1 MKLGTIARLLS
12 QPSPRVLAKFIW
24 NFGWHGMRAV
34 NAFNRRLK
42 KGECFPAF
50 LFLSV
55 TNRCNLKCQ
64 GCWVT
69 SDGCPSEL
77 SAETI
82 DQLIAEC
89 RPMGARFFGI
99 LGGEPLLHRGLMEVL
114 GKHRDCYFQVFTNGQ
129 LLTRDVAREFRRL
142 GNVTPLV
149 SIEGTEVVS
158 DERRGGQG
166 VYQRS
171 LDALENCRQERLITG
186 VATSLCQTNLDDL
199 LSTRFLQQVANLGAM
214 YMWYYIYRP
223 VGPNPAPEL
232 ALDPEQV
239 RRVRQFIVD
248 QRPVAP
254 LAIVDAYWDHEGQG
268 LCPAATGIS
277 HHINP
282 FGDVEPCP
290 IIQFAKE
297 NIADGPLRE
306 TVGDSQFLAEFRK
319 LAAET
324 TRGCIVLERPDLLKE
339 FLEKHGAKDCTGR
352 GTGFAELAGMCARN
366 SHATAGPPIPEKD
379 WMYRF
384 AKKHWFFG
392 FGAYG

>member
-1 MKLGTIARLLS
+1 MRLGTIARFLS
-12 QPSPRVLAKFIW
+12 QPSPRLLAKFMW

-34 NAFNRRLK
+34 NAFNRRLR

-55 TNRCNLKCQ
+55 TNRCNLSCQ

-69 SDGCPSEL
+69 SEGCPAEL
-77 SAETI
+77 SPETI
-82 DQLIAEC
+82 DRLIAEC
-89 RPMGARFFGI
+89 RPLGARFFGI

-158 DERRGGQG
+158 DERRGGSG

-171 LDALENCRQERLITG
+171 LEALENCRNERLITG
-186 VATSLCQTNLDDL
+186 VATSLCQSNLDDL
-199 LSTRFLQQVANLGAM
+199 LSTEFLRQVADLGAM

-223 VGPNPAPEL
+223 VGPNPTPEL

-239 RRVRQFIVD
+239 RRARQFIVD

-254 LAIVDAYWDHEGQG
+254 LAIVDAYWDHDGEG

-277 HHINP
+277 HHVNP

-290 IIQFAKE
+290 VIQFAKE
-297 NIADGPLRE
+297 NVAGGHLRE
-306 TVGDSQFLAEFRK
+306 TLAGSDFLRDFRE
-319 LAAET
+319 LAAAT
-324 TRGCIVLERPDLLKE
+324 TRGCIILERPDLLKE
-339 FLEKHGAKDCTGR
+339 FLEKHGARDCTGR
-352 GTGFAELAGMCARN
+352 GTGFAELAAMCPRN
-366 SHATAGPPIPEKD
+366 SHATSGPPIPEKD
-379 WMYRF
+379 WMYTF

>member
-1 MKLGTIARLLS
+1 MKLGTIIHLLR
-12 QPSPRVLAKFIW
+12 QPSPRLLAKFAW

-34 NAFNRRLK
+34 NAFQRRLRG
-42 KGECFPAF
+42 GECFPAF
-50 LFLSV
+50 LFLSI
-55 TNRCNLKCQ
+55 TNRCNLACQ

-69 SDGCPSEL
+69 AGKRPANLDVATL
-77 SAETI
+77 NRVI
-82 DQLIAEC
+82 DEC
-89 RPMGARFFGI
+89 RPLGARFFGI
-99 LGGEPLLHRGLMEVL
+99 LGGEPLLHPGLMDVL
-114 GKHRDCYFQVFTNGQ
+114 AAHRDCYFQVFTNGQ
-129 LLTRDVAREFRRL
+129 LLDAEVAREFRRL

-158 DERRGGQG
+158 DERRGGHG
-166 VYQRS
+166 VYSKS
-171 LDALENCRQERLITG
+171 LAALEHCRREGLITG

-199 LSTRFLQQVANLGAM
+199 LSPSFLQQVTDLGAM

-223 VGPNPAPEL
+223 VGPRPAPEL
-232 ALDPEQV
+232 ALTPEQV

-277 HHINP
+277 HHVNP
-282 FGDVEPCP
+282 FGDIEPCP
-290 IIQFAKE
+290 VIQFAHE
-297 NIADGPLRE
+297 NVADGPLRE
-306 TVGDSQFLAEFRK
+306 TVANSAFLREFRE
-319 LAAET
+319 LAAQT
-324 TRGCIVLERPDLLKE
+324 TRGCIILERPDLLKG
-339 FLEKHGAKDCTGR
+339 FLEKHGARDCTGR
-352 GTGFAELAGMCARN
+352 DTGFAELAAMCSRN

>member
-1 MKLGTIARLLS
+1 MKLCTIARLLAE
-12 QPSPRVLAKFIW
+12 PSPRLLWKFAW

-34 NAFNRRLK
+34 NAFKRRLK
-42 KGECFPAF
+42 KGESFPAF
-50 LFLSV
+50 LFLSI
-55 TNRCNLKCQ
+55 TNRCNLSCQ

-69 SDGCPSEL
+69 GDTRPSEL
-77 SAETI
+77 DAETI
-82 DQLIAEC
+82 DRVIDEC
-89 RPMGARFFGI
+89 RPLGTRFFGI
-99 LGGEPLLHRGLMEVL
+99 LGGEPLLHKGLMEVL
-114 GKHRDCYFQVFTNGQ
+114 AKHRDCYFLIFTNGL
-129 LLTRDVAREFRRL
+129 LLTPEVAKEFRRL

-149 SIEGTEVVS
+149 SIEGSASVS
-158 DERRGGQG
+158 DVRRGGHD
-166 VYQRS
+166 VYSRS
-171 LDALENCRQERLITG
+171 LEALENCHRERLITG
-186 VATSLCQTNLDDL
+186 VATSLCQSNLDDL
-199 LSTRFLQQVANLGAM
+199 LSTQFLQQVSDLGVM

-223 VGPNPAPEL
+223 VGPQPAPEL
-232 ALDPEQV
+232 ALSPEQV
-239 RRVRQFIVD
+239 RRARQFIVD

-254 LAIVDAYWDHEGQG
+254 LAIVDAYWDDAGEA

-297 NIADGPLRE
+297 NVKDGPLRGTIAE
-306 TVGDSQFLAEFRK
+306 SEFLRDFRT

-324 TRGCIVLERPDLLKE
+324 TRGCIMLERPELTKE
-339 FLEKHGAKDCTGR
+339 FMETHGARDCTGR
-352 GTGFAELAGMCARN
+352 DAGFAELAAMCPHN
-366 SHATAGPPIPEKD
+366 SHGTAGPPIPEKD